1 MGSPYVS
8 ESDTRGKRGG
18 ARTGSGLDTFACLP
32 YEGVTLAIE
41 NSRRAVV
48 AAGHE
53 AVVAAAKSVLR
64 AGGNAFDAAVSGG
77 FAAAVAEP
85 GYTSL
90 GGGGFLLARTAA
102 GEEVLFDFFV
112 DTPGTGE
119 GAAAPQKAPHLEEL
133 EVRFAASTQT
143 FMVGRG
149 SVAVPGCLAGY
160 LHVHER
166 LGRLPL
172 SAVVAP
178 AVELGRNG
186 VVVNAAQAY
195 VLRVLAP
202 VLTLEAE
209 GAAIFAPEGR
219 ILRAGDRM
227 GNDPLAEF
235 LSELPNRG
243 RPALYQGAR
252 AAQVAADIQDGG
264 GVLNEHDLANYEV
277 RERPPLVFAYRGR
290 RVLGNP
296 APALGGGLL
305 ALACSLAESFDFR
318 GEGFGSARHV
328 GLLAAVMREVETL
341 RSRGICFPADLGS
354 EGLGAERERVRA
366 ATSGTTHVSVVDREG
381 NAASMTTSNG
391 ECSGYVVPGTGIMLN
406 NMLGEEDLHPGG
418 HDPMPPGV
426 RISSMMSPIVVLSN
440 RETELVAGSGGSK
453 RIRSALLQVASNV
466 VDFDM
471 PVGKAVEAPR
481 VHWDGEALQ
490 VEPGFDAASLDAV
503 ERAFEINRWPQRDFY
518 FGGVHAVVPGVAG
531 AGDPRRDGAAAVVQW
546 DGDA

>member
-1 MGSPYVS
+1 VHAFCARRCGEAQS
-8 ESDTRGKRGG
+8 ERRPVLSN
-18 ARTGSGLDTFACLP
+18 
-32 YEGVTLAIE
+32 E
-41 NSRRAVV
+41 NSQRAVV

-53 AVVAAAKSVLR
+53 AVVDAARTVLG
-64 AGGNAFDAAVSGG
+64 AGGNAFDATVAGG
-77 FAAAVAEP
+77 FAAAVVEP

-90 GGGGFLLARTAA
+90 GGGGFLLARTSA
-102 GEEVLFDFFV
+102 GEETLFDFFV

-133 EVRFAASTQT
+133 EVRFAASTQK

-160 LHVHER
+160 LRVHER

-172 SAVVAP
+172 SEVVAP
-178 AVELGRNG
+178 AVELGRRG
-186 VVVNAAQAY
+186 VVVNEAQAY

-209 GAAIFAPEGR
+209 GASIFAPDGR
-219 ILRAGDRM
+219 ILGVGDRL
-227 GNDPLAEF
+227 GNEPLAAF
-235 LSELPNRG
+235 LSELPSRG
-243 RPALYQGAR
+243 RSALYDGAR
-252 AAQVAADIQDGG
+252 AAEVAADIREGG
-264 GVLNEHDLANYEV
+264 GLLNERDLADYEV
-277 RERPPLVFAYRGR
+277 RERPPLSFTYRGR

-305 ALACSLAESFDFR
+305 ALACALAESFDFR
-318 GEGFGSARHV
+318 EQGFGAARHV
-328 GLLAAVMREVETL
+328 GLVASIMREVETL

-366 ATSGTTHVSVVDREG
+366 ATSGTTHISVVDAEG

-426 RISSMMSPIVVLSN
+426 RVSSMMSPIVVLSGG
-440 RETELVAGSGGSK
+440 RVELVAGSGGSK
-453 RIRSALLQVASNV
+453 RIRSALFQVASNV
-466 VDFDM
+466 IDFEMSVLD
-471 PVGKAVEAPR
+471 AVEAPR
-481 VHWDGEALQ
+481 VHWDGEILQ
-490 VEPGFDAASLDAV
+490 AEPGFDGAALDIVGRSL
-503 ERAFEINRWPQRDFY
+503 EINRWPQRDFY
-518 FGGVHAVVPGVAG
+518 FGGVHAVVPGAGG
-531 AGDPRRDGAAAVVQW
+531 AGDSRRSGAAAVVDA
-546 DGDA
+546 DGEA